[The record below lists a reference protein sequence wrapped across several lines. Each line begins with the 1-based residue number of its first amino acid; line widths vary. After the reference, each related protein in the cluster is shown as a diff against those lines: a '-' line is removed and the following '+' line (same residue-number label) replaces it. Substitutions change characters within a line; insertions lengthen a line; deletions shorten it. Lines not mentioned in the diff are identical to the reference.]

1 MKYLFYFVVALS
13 TFFIGCTLTRFY
25 ITDAKYVPTATVVE
39 VRAEKKSLLD
49 GIEPLVRACGD
60 GYAEVYTL
68 PNGQLMSEGNN
79 CYSTFKKAG
88 REMDQWLKTADR
100 IIERVVP
107 ARLERSERIVASFPK
122 DQFGRELVR
131 IMWVDGKCIHW
142 VNGPTLEHALEF
154 EKSELNPF
162 KFE

>member
-1 MKYLFYFVVALS
+1 MEQWSALYEVSILFSCCSFDLLYRC
-13 TFFIGCTLTRFY
+13 ILTRFY

-100 IIERVVP
+100 IIEGWC
-107 ARLERSERIVASFPK
+107 LQ
-122 DQFGRELVR
+122 D
-131 IMWVDGKCIHW
+131 
-142 VNGPTLEHALEF
+142 
-154 EKSELNPF
+154 
-162 KFE
+162 